1 MSLTQQLRV
10 WFSWNLQEKAFKQT
24 LSISKVESELRMKT
38 PSQFE
43 GSQIFEEA
51 TDPNFTSIRNQKSF
65 LNLFL
70 FCRCMSDKILT
81 ELKVLVLAAPL
92 GSSWIEPRPTT
103 VRHLKEK
110 HFWKSIYQYTLL
122 SSAKNKKKKKSKGE
136 TQNHTARPPIRGR
149 HRCLF
154 DSRLSSFSEL
164 RWGALFVFEILK
176 IRLQKPRKCARSE
189 DGHWPPCDPA
199 DLWPAGKPSAASA
212 TGGCRGCR
220 KGRRLENLLWEP
232 REGVGQLVCS
242 NWQPNHPTL
251 HSCSLSQILV

>member
-1 MSLTQQLRV
+1 MSLTQQPRV

-24 LSISKVESELRMKT
+24 LSISKVESEDTIAIWEKLNFR
-38 PSQFE
+38 
-43 GSQIFEEA
+43 GSNRPKFHLNPKPEIFSK
-51 TDPNFTSIRNQKSF
+51 FVF
-65 LNLFL
+65 
-70 FCRCMSDKILT
+70 
-81 ELKVLVLAAPL
+81 VLSLHVWQDIDGAK
-92 GSSWIEPRPTT
+92 GPRPRCAAWLQLDRASANNGAPFKRKTF
-103 VRHLKEK
+103 LKINI
-110 HFWKSIYQYTLL
+110 SIHP
-122 SSAKNKKKKKSKGE
+122 AVVCKKQKEKKSKGE

-164 RWGALFVFEILK
+164 RRGALFVFEILK

-220 KGRRLENLLWEP
+220 KGRRLANLLWEP